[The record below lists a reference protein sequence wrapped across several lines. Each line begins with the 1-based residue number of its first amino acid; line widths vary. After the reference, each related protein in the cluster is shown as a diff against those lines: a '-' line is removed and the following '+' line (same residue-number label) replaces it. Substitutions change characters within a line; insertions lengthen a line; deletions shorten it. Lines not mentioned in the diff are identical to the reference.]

1 MKSSKKLS
9 IAIHPYGRTGS
20 SQMSIELEC
29 PDLGCKG
36 GPGGAKWKSPLLLY
50 WQAYKELDRHLLY
63 NHPFGTMKKLVQKVS
78 VGDKDPQIEGEITP
92 TFDASGLSQRQ
103 PDLTSAGLQSNKT
116 ARRKKRTRK
125 YQNAKKVRGDTSRYE
140 VITDIN
146 ELESSAAIYRQL
158 EANRRHPLPDSGEL
172 QRGEGGSEQ
181 GALLYRPPCLICL
194 SNTVHFDHEEDEIC
208 ADCYPQNCKQ
218 CGSYNFRCKYFIG
231 DGDYTH
237 CLDYGNLEKFLSQ
250 TSQTRV
256 ENQLHNFSQQHSHLQ
271 IEEGCHGGPEPYVNS
286 HLQIQEGCHGEHRP
300 YVNVQV
306 EKEMVNKE
314 TIEET
319 DKESIHDE
327 EEVVIAELETVP
339 SLKNQHQNEDSS
351 VPEVNALMVDKEE
364 SVESTTE
371 QKSVRK
377 QGSYPSVSWVLQK
390 KADPSTYQEL
400 YPASTLN
407 LVASDDNETRRCS
420 SPQIERE
427 ATTVSDQST
436 VPSSVQEHQNDER
449 QGEERDEHV
458 PNPSVH
464 RQYIPPTTTD
474 VHGKQFTTVLTQLIK
489 SKPTVE
495 DVKPKPGADGLEG
508 DQLLPGDQLM
518 S

>member
-1 MKSSKKLS
+1 MVIVRSLV
-9 IAIHPYGRTGS
+9 
-20 SQMSIELEC
+20 
-29 PDLGCKG
+29 
-36 GPGGAKWKSPLLLY
+36 LY
-50 WQAYKELDRHLLY
+50 L
-63 NHPFGTMKKLVQKVS
+63 
-78 VGDKDPQIEGEITP
+78 
-92 TFDASGLSQRQ
+92 
-103 PDLTSAGLQSNKT
+103 
-116 ARRKKRTRK
+116 
-125 YQNAKKVRGDTSRYE
+125 
-140 VITDIN
+140 
-146 ELESSAAIYRQL
+146 
-158 EANRRHPLPDSGEL
+158 
-172 QRGEGGSEQ
+172 
-181 GALLYRPPCLICL
+181 CL
-194 SNTVHFDHEEDEIC
+194 SNQSDHVW
-208 ADCYPQNCKQ
+208 
-218 CGSYNFRCKYFIG
+218 
-231 DGDYTH
+231 
-237 CLDYGNLEKFLSQ
+237 LS
-250 TSQTRV
+250 
-256 ENQLHNFSQQHSHLQ
+256 LLQQHSHLQ

-314 TIEET
+314 TIEEM

-464 RQYIPPTTTD
+464 RQLHTTNYHRRTW
-474 VHGKQFTTVLTQLIK
+474 
-489 SKPTVE
+489 
-495 DVKPKPGADGLEG
+495 
-508 DQLLPGDQLM
+508 
-518 S
+518 